1 MSNFITVKEA
11 VERTGL
17 SDSAI
22 RRVIYPI
29 LKGDKHPDRQLVEPN
44 PAEARAMRV
53 KGENFAWKISEELL
67 DREMQERVKKVKPEP
82 KTGGAASVGNEHLL
96 AMLQMLQK
104 ELDIKNQQIESQT
117 QLLKGFSERMHEGN
131 VLIGS
136 LQKQLAVGSSSPRSS
151 DSMDVESVPASPQS
165 APASKDVP
173 AEETKPSSVK
183 GKAKPKTHWLFRK
196 IF

>member
-1 MSNFITVKEA
+1 MSNFLTVKEA

-29 LKGDKHPDRQLVEPN
+29 LKADKHPDRHLIEPN
-44 PAEARAMRV
+44 PVDARALRV
-53 KGENFAWKISEELL
+53 KGENFAWRISEELL
-67 DREMQERVKKVKPEP
+67 DREMQERVKKVKVEP
-82 KTGGAASVGNEHLL
+82 KAGAAASVGNEHLL

-104 ELDIKNQQIESQT
+104 ELDIKNQQIESQN

-136 LQKQLAVGSSSPRSS
+136 LQKQLTAGGSNRGSEAV
-151 DSMDVESVPASPQS
+151 DAESTPASAQS
-165 APASKDVP
+165 ERSPDAAAP
-173 AEETKPSSVK
+173 
-183 GKAKPKTHWLFRK
+183 KPKASSEKGTAKTKKHWLFRN